1 MSGSARRLPNIII
14 VLIDTLR
21 ADHLSCYGYPRR
33 TSPSIDAI
41 AEKSC
46 LYERA
51 ISPAAWTPPAH
62 ASLFTGAYPSRHG
75 VDRSHLVLDP
85 DLIPLPELLRGH
97 GYRTFGV
104 SSNYWLSRET
114 RFDRGFDEFV
124 HSWQLVQTGGANAPL
139 QRQQRRQDLGLGRAG
154 LDRKGLLPA
163 VGNFANKLFEKAT
176 KRLRVSFH
184 AYDDGAW
191 RVNHIV
197 RRWLP
202 RWKRDD
208 RPFFAF
214 VHYMEPHIRYAAP
227 GRYHTMHVP
236 GELAGARV
244 QPLNQDPWKFLAG
257 RVEMSAEDFEILR
270 GLYDG
275 EISYVDHRIGQLYG
289 MLRDE
294 GLLDDTALILTSDHG
309 ENLGDHSLMDHAY
322 CLYDTL
328 LQVPLIVH
336 CPGVFT
342 EGKRVGQQVQ
352 NLDIFPTILELA
364 GVRDDGVWKQVQGS
378 SLLNGAAEEGR
389 VAFAEYL
396 EPQPPLPVLRK
407 RFPGFE
413 GKQYDRTLRAVRTQ
427 DYKYV
432 WASDG
437 QHELY
442 DLSQDAGEEHN
453 VIGEQADK
461 GRELRTALDGW
472 LASFRHSARDQ
483 GNVELD
489 EDMVKRL
496 EELGYLA

>member
-1 MSGSARRLPNIII
+1 MCGSTRRPCNIII

-21 ADHLSCYGYPRR
+21 ADHLSCYGYHRR

-41 AEKSC
+41 AENSS

-51 ISPAAWTPPAH
+51 ISPAPWTPPAH
-62 ASLFTGAYPSRHG
+62 ASIFTGAYPSRHG

-85 DLIPLPELLRGH
+85 ELIPLPEVLRSH

-114 RFDRGFDEFV
+114 LFDRGFDEFV

-139 QRQQRRQDLGLGRAG
+139 QRQQRQQELGLSRSA

-163 VGNFANKLFEKAT
+163 VGNFANNLFEKAS
-176 KRLRVSFH
+176 KRLRLSFH

-202 RWKRDD
+202 RWKSGD

-214 VHYMEPHIRYAAP
+214 LHYMEPHIRYVAP

-236 GELAGARV
+236 RELVGARV
-244 QPLNQDPWKFLAG
+244 ERLNQDPWKFLVG
-257 RVEMSAEDFEILR
+257 SVEMSVEDFEILR

-275 EISYVDHRIGQLYG
+275 EISYVDHRIGQLYE

-309 ENLGDHSLMDHAY
+309 ENLGDHGLMDHAY
-322 CLYDTL
+322 CLYNTL
-328 LQVPLIVH
+328 LQVPLIIRYR
-336 CPGVFT
+336 GVFPD
-342 EGKRVGQQVQ
+342 GKRFGRQVQ

-364 GVRDDGVWKQVQGS
+364 GVEDDGVWKQVQGS
-378 SLLNGAAEEGR
+378 SLLNGVGEEGR

-396 EPQPPLPVLRK
+396 EPQPPLPVLRR

-413 GKQYDRTLRAVRTQ
+413 GTEYDRTLRAVQTNG
-427 DYKYV
+427 YKYV
-432 WASDG
+432 SASDG
-437 QHELY
+437 RHELY
-442 DLSQDAGEEHN
+442 DLSRDAGEEHN
-453 VIGEQADK
+453 VIAEQADK
-461 GRELRTALDGW
+461 GRELGTALEQW
-472 LASFRHSARDQ
+472 LGSFRHSARDQ
-483 GNVELD
+483 ENIELD
-489 EDMVKRL
+489 EDMVRRL
-496 EELGYLA
+496 EQLGYLA